1 MCIQTIFQ
9 TIKNEQNV
17 LSKQKVAKYHF
28 VNETLKLT
36 EILMTTVAVTKC
48 EDSKGAMCLYSKR
61 LMTSLLLP
69 TQQDMQ

>member
-17 LSKQKVAKYHF
+17 LSEQNSCKILF
-28 VNETLKLT
+28 RNETLKLT
-36 EILMTTVAVTKC
+36 EILMTSVAFTKC